1 MNFRNLAALLLPR
14 GRLLALLMAT
24 ALAAPFAA
32 YGQTPAPA
40 PKATPKATP
49 KAPVK
54 AAPKGPAA
62 QPQPD
67 QAQAPAAQAQPEAGP
82 PVQLI
87 YSPWTKFCAKEQEA
101 NAKEICSTSSDG
113 RLESGQPVVGAAI
126 IEITGEPKKVLRVT
140 LPLGMRLPPGTQV
153 VVDEGQGVVQP
164 FLVCMNNGSCIS
176 DFEATPELLTAMK
189 KGQTLTVRVYEFSG
203 ALVTLPL
210 PLAGEF
216 AFAKAYDGPPT
227 DPKVFQE
234 RQKKLQEE
242 LQRRAEEQR
251 KKLEAPAPK

>member
-1 MNFRNLAALLLPR
+1 
-14 GRLLALLMAT
+14 MAV
-24 ALAAPFAA
+24 AKSSVSILYSVNSAPS
-32 YGQTPAPA
+32 
-40 PKATPKATP
+40 
-49 KAPVK
+49 K
-54 AAPKGPAA
+54 AAPKAAPKAGPKGPPAA
-62 QPQPD
+62 QPQAP
-67 QAQAPAAQAQPEAGP
+67 AQAPAQGAQPPASE
-82 PVQLI
+82 PVSLI

-113 RLESGQPVVGAAI
+113 RLESGQPIVGASI
-126 IEITGEPKKVLRVT
+126 IEIAGEPKKVLRVT

-153 VVDEGQGVVQP
+153 VVDEGQGTTQP

-176 DFEATPELLTAMK
+176 DYEATPELLNSMK

-210 PLAGEF
+210 PLGGEF